1 MRKKNLF
8 IISIVMLIILL
19 ASFFFY
25 ISARKPVVSITRVEQ
40 IEQKESVEEN
50 SSSEPER
57 VLTSDHI
64 QSVSEP
70 VMRESAA
77 RQNASIDE
85 IVEKVLK
92 ATVPDWSYKVEVVQ
106 LFTNMVSDVSNTSAA
121 GAVIKPPDR
130 QVFNISFDP
139 ARGCFISGDG
149 SDKENNV
156 SAQDGNLQVVL
167 DIGRMMRE
175 LSVKENMAVE
185 EVVDNGREVFRV
197 YGGSPDN
204 FQCALWVD
212 VEHAYVYR
220 VLVEIGGKMFSDA
233 RIQYERN
240 GNDCWLPSN
249 ITIDHAAGARIT
261 QEFGEYEKTTNEQ
274 N

>member
-19 ASFFFY
+19 ASIFFY
-25 ISARKPVVSITRVEQ
+25 ISARKPVVSVTRVEQ
-40 IEQKESVEEN
+40 VERKESVEES

-57 VLTSDHI
+57 VLTSDQI
-64 QSVSEP
+64 QSVPEP
-70 VMRESAA
+70 VMQESAG
-77 RQNASIDE
+77 RQDASIDE

-92 ATVPDWSYKVEVVQ
+92 ATVPDWSYRVEVVQ
-106 LFTNMVSDVSNTSAA
+106 LFTNMADGVSNTSAA
-121 GAVIKPPDR
+121 GAVIKPPDH
-130 QVFNISFDP
+130 QVFNMSFDP
-139 ARGCFISGDG
+139 AKGCSISGGG
-149 SDKENNV
+149 SDRENNV

-167 DIGRMMRE
+167 DIGRMVRE
-175 LSVKENMAVE
+175 LRELDDMVVE
-185 EVVDNGREVFRV
+185 EVMDNGREAFKVH
-197 YGGSPDN
+197 GGSPDK

-220 VLVEIGGKMFSDA
+220 VLVEIGGKLFSDA

-240 GNDCWLPSN
+240 GDDYWLPSN

-261 QEFGEYEKTTNEQ
+261 QEFGEYEKTTKE
-274 N
+274 